1 MCVCAPR
8 TCLVPLEVR
17 FPAAEVTVVRHHT
30 KVLGTE
36 LSSSEAAVLLTSELS
51 TSPVPSPHLLHGRKS
66 NVEGAAEWVEQWLQ
80 RYADVRTQADAQHL
94 GMGVRES
101 VSPAL
106 KRQRQVDAQNLLT
119 SHFQKP
125 CQKDGEMIGEDT

>member
-1 MCVCAPR
+1 M
-8 TCLVPLEVR
+8 
-17 FPAAEVTVVRHHT
+17 RHHI

-106 KRQRQVDAQNLLT
+106 KRQRQVDLCE
-119 SHFQKP
+119 FKP
-125 CQKDGEMIGEDT
+125 ACSRASVCYNKPVSQPLGSR

>member
-17 FPAAEVTVVRHHT
+17 FPAAEVTVVRHHI

-80 RYADVRTQADAQHL
+80 RYADV
-94 GMGVRES
+94 
-101 VSPAL
+101 
-106 KRQRQVDAQNLLT
+106 DAQNLLT